1 MSALEVNFSIP
12 YVFIK
17 TDVSVPRDNRKLMKT
32 LLIPSMIASTLMVA
46 ILTTFVPQLMPIWMS
61 LAATRPLD

>member
-17 TDVSVPRDNRKLMKT
+17 KDISGVLNNRKLMKT
-32 LLIPSMIASTLMVA
+32 LLVPSMIASTLMVA
-46 ILTTFVPQLMPIWMS
+46 VLTTFVPQLMPIWMS
-61 LAATRPLD
+61 LAATRPIN